1 MNHHPFKSY
10 MEDLCIKSNMKLK
23 AKNGEFKKLPLKQRL
38 LICNVITNT
47 STLLRLPIYMALKN
61 YSNDLVYIEDEIE
74 TTADYYKVHGVG
86 GLSKKR
92 TISTYYS
99 LPTEYNKKVTEET
112 TDNLI
117 TGMV

>member
-10 MEDLCIKSNMKLK
+10 MQGLCITSNSKLK

-61 YSNDLVYIEDEIE
+61 YSNDLIYIEDEMVS
-74 TTADYYKVHGVG
+74 TVDYYKVHGVG

-92 TISTYYS
+92 TISSYYS
-99 LPTEYNKKVTEET
+99 LPNEYNKKVTDQ
-112 TDNLI
+112 TDNI
-117 TGMV
+117 ISAMV